1 MTDADTDAPSKR
13 IAGMKIEIWSDVVC
27 PWCYIGKRRLE
38 RALEGFEQDVEVL
51 WRSFEL
57 DPSAPT
63 EPLGKLDEHLA
74 EKYGTTIERARGMMD
89 QMARTGAEEG
99 VVLDFDR
106 AQRGNTLDAHR
117 VIHLAATQGIQSE
130 MKERLFR
137 AYMTE
142 GKAISDRD
150 ELALLA
156 GEVGLDADEVRAM
169 LETDAFVEDV
179 RADELLARRIGVSG
193 VPFFVIDGRFG
204 VSGAQPAEV
213 LLEGLRRAAE
223 GPSG

>member
-1 MTDADTDAPSKR
+1 MTDTDTDTPSQR
-13 IAGMKIEIWSDVVC
+13 MAGMKIEIWSDVVC

-38 RALEGFEQDVEVL
+38 RALEGFEHDVEVV

-63 EPLGKLDEHLA
+63 EPLGRLDEHLA
-74 EKYGTTIERARGMMD
+74 DKYGTTVERAKGMMD

-99 VVLDFDR
+99 VTLNFDR

-117 VIHLAATQGIQSE
+117 VIHLAATRGIQSE

-142 GKAISDRD
+142 GKAISDRN

-156 GEVGLDADEVRAM
+156 GEVGLDAEEVRAM

-179 RADELLARRIGVSG
+179 RSDELRARRIGVSG

-204 VSGAQPAEV
+204 VSGAQPSEV

-223 GPSG
+223 GP

>member
-1 MTDADTDAPSKR
+1 MTGER
-13 IAGMKIEIWSDVVC
+13 IASMKIEVWSDVVC

-38 RALEGFEQDVEVL
+38 RALEDFEQDVEVV

-74 EKYGTTIERARGMMD
+74 DKYGTTVDRAREMMD

-99 VVLDFDR
+99 VTMNFDR

-117 VIHLAATQGIQSE
+117 ILHFAATRGMQSE

-142 GKAISDRD
+142 GTAISDRT
-150 ELALLA
+150 ELADLA
-156 GEVGLDADEVRAM
+156 GEVGLDANEVRAM

-204 VSGAQPAEV
+204 VSGAQPSDV

-223 GPSG
+223 GP